1 MSEAALYQQILGLK
15 APWVVSSVQLDEP
28 RQSIIVTIAYA
39 SQAGFKCPIC
49 HNASRHY
56 DSRLRKWRHLD
67 TCQYQTL
74 IQANVPRVHCTSHGY
89 QTLQVPWASG
99 SSRYT
104 ELFEMRVLTLL
115 AMSSLNA
122 VSRFFKLSWGAI
134 DRIMARAVYRGLAKR
149 KLINTDYLLVDETAL
164 KKGHEY
170 VTLLSNH
177 EGQVLAVSEGRSA
190 ASFDACL
197 TQLPAD
203 ALRQTQSIC
212 MDMSPAYIKAAK
224 KALPNAERKIAFDH
238 FHVAKMLTEAVNR
251 IRKDELFRLAPSMR
265 QEAHRTRFYWLK
277 RRDNLSDPDRERV
290 NRLIPAMMNTALAWY
305 FKEQARNIWHGN
317 SVRGT
322 KQRWKD
328 WIALAKA
335 SGLKP
340 LMAVADTIENKLWGI
355 LNAMRFGLS
364 NGLAEAINSQVRLL
378 RVKAMGYRNSERF
391 QRAILFHFG
400 KLDMGFHQ

>member
-1 MSEAALYQQILGLK
+1 
-15 APWVVSSVQLDEP
+15 
-28 RQSIIVTIAYA
+28 
-39 SQAGFKCPIC
+39 
-49 HNASRHY
+49 
-56 DSRLRKWRHLD
+56 
-67 TCQYQTL
+67 QYQTL

-104 ELFEMRVLTLL
+104 ELFEMRVLALL

-149 KLINTDYLLVDETAL
+149 KQINTDYLLVDETAL

-197 TQLPAD
+197 TQLPSD

-212 MDMSPAYIKAAK
+212 MDMSPAYIKAAR

-251 IRKDELFRLAPSMR
+251 IRKEELLRLAPSMR

-277 RRDNLSDPDRERV
+277 RRDNLSKPDRERV

-322 KQRWKD
+322 KQRWTD
-328 WIALAKA
+328 WIALVKA

-340 LMAVADTIENKLWGI
+340 LMAVADTIESKLWGI

-364 NGLAEAINSQVRLL
+364 NGLAEAINSQIRLL

-391 QRAILFHFG
+391 QRAIFFHFG